1 MSRYSQM
8 FDSLRARQEAA
19 LGAFVMLGD
28 PDPLTSA
35 AVLDALVV
43 GGADMIEVGIPI
55 YDPIADGPVIQAAG
69 NRALCAG
76 VRTADCFGLIA
87 GFRARH
93 PEVPVGI
100 LAYANIVC
108 ARGRRQFFAAAAEA
122 GADSLLIADL
132 PSLEAE
138 PWTKEMREAQLD
150 PVLIAAANTP
160 PDKLSTIARLSS
172 GYTYC
177 VTRAGITGTHQAAR
191 FDSSLIERL
200 NDLGAPPPVFG
211 FGISK
216 PEHVRDAIEAGAQGV
231 ICGSA
236 IVSLVASASSPASAV
251 APFVAALKSATRREL
266 SRQRNDSYAQAV

>member
-1 MSRYSQM
+1 
-8 FDSLRARQEAA
+8 
-19 LGAFVMLGD
+19 MLGD

-35 AVLDALVV
+35 SVLDALVV
-43 GGADMIEVGIPI
+43 GGADMIEVGIPFS
-55 YDPIADGPVIQAAG
+55 DPIADGPVIQAAG
-69 NRALCAG
+69 NRSLCAG
-76 VRTADCFGLIA
+76 VRTADCFDLIA

-93 PEVPVGI
+93 PDVPLGI
-100 LAYANIVC
+100 LTYANIVC
-108 ARGRRQFFAAAAEA
+108 ARGRRQFFGAAAEA

-138 PWTKEMREAQLD
+138 PWANEILEAGLD

-160 PDKLSTIARLSS
+160 LDKLRTIARLSS

-177 VTRAGITGTHQAAR
+177 VTRSGITGTHEAAL
-191 FDSSLIERL
+191 FDSGLIAGLR
-200 NDLGAPPPVFG
+200 DLGSAPPVFG

-216 PEHVRDAIEAGAQGV
+216 PEHVRQAIEAGAEGV

-251 APFVAALKSATRREL
+251 APFVATLKSATRFDL